1 MNALDVIRIK
11 MHQILTCLN
20 NTTYIP
26 LCFVFENCICEAIF
40 IIHAVVTEISLERYF
55 PTLKE

>member
-26 LCFVFENCICEAIF
+26 PYLKTAFVKQFLLFSRDRNF
-40 IIHAVVTEISLERYF
+40 S
-55 PTLKE
+55 

>member
-20 NTTYIP
+20 NTTYI
-26 LCFVFENCICEAIF
+26 C
-40 IIHAVVTEISLERYF
+40 ISLSASY
-55 PTLKE
+55 LKTAFVKQFLLFSRDRNFS